1 MTMVAMREGKGHCD
15 GCCDRGNNDDHGGSD
30 ETDVVCRQV
39 VLQDRSE
46 VLIISH
52 TMAEGCLHQLATNR
66 VYATSLN
73 GKGVNRRHWRSFLG
87 RVNEGI

>member
-39 VLQDRSE
+39 VIQ
-46 VLIISH
+46 
-52 TMAEGCLHQLATNR
+52 
-66 VYATSLN
+66 
-73 GKGVNRRHWRSFLG
+73 G
-87 RVNEGI
+87 RVRGPNNQPHNGRGLPSSTSN